1 MGISFLPEFY
11 EKRLSEFYE
20 RDFSDFPQIVEQIN
34 GNIKIPIV
42 SSILREIASYTPITG
57 TSELY
62 YEAKI
67 LELIAELIEWHIRD
81 SHSVSIKSIGDSDME
96 AIHRLS
102 HFLQQHYCD
111 ALDVRSLARM
121 CFMSKSKLSDLFRS
135 IYGTTIVEFIKDL
148 RVERAKDLLA
158 NSSYTIKEIS
168 SIVGYAQ
175 QSSFTY
181 VFKGKTNTTPKEYRK
196 MAQRK

>member
-1 MGISFLPEFY
+1 M
-11 EKRLSEFYE
+11 
-20 RDFSDFPQIVEQIN
+20 
-34 GNIKIPIV
+34 
-42 SSILREIASYTPITG
+42 
-57 TSELY
+57 
-62 YEAKI
+62 
-67 LELIAELIEWHIRD
+67 IAELIEWHIRD